1 MFAFSILLKRCGGI
15 HENWKQRHYFVML
28 NNSIFIIQQ
37 YLLGVEARETYKG
50 TPTAI
55 NNSVQSNAV
64 HKNK

>member
-1 MFAFSILLKRCGGI
+1 
-15 HENWKQRHYFVML
+15 ML